1 MRCWGAIVCCAAVV
15 FATAVSAQQL
25 RGAARVVDGDTLAID
40 GARVRLFGID
50 APERGQPCSDGGDC
64 GAQSQDFL
72 EALIDGRQVTCA
84 PEDIDRY
91 GRVVATCFA
100 GGADLN
106 RAMVRAGHA
115 LPYTEFSRRY
125 EVDAPPNPRYVA
137 PWSYRRGAAG
147 VPRVASPRGP
157 SVVENLTATREGDC
171 AIKGNISS
179 GGVRIYHTPGGR
191 SYAATQIDEGRGE
204 RWFCTT
210 AEAAAAGWRAVRR

>member
-1 MRCWGAIVCCAAVV
+1 MRCWGAILCCAAVV

-50 APERGQPCSDGGDC
+50 APERGQPCRDGGDC

-72 EALIDGRQVTCA
+72 EALIGGRQVTCA

-115 LPYTEFSRRY
+115 LPYIEFSRRY
-125 EVDAPPNPRYVA
+125 EADAPANPRFAA
-137 PWSYRRGAAG
+137 PWSYRRTATGP
-147 VPRVASPRGP
+147 PRQVSPRAQ
-157 SVVENLTATREGDC
+157 SAVQNLAETRERDC

-191 SYAATQIDEGRGE
+191 SYAATRIDEGRGE

-210 AEAAAAGWRAVRR
+210 AEAEAAGWRAVRR